1 MEGPVSL
8 EQEKSDADNVL
19 FKKLRKLINLIDQL
33 RDCGVNEYIKLP
45 RICSL
50 GTQSSGKSSVLES
63 IVGLDFLPR
72 GDGVVT
78 RRPLE
83 LRLCHINS
91 GQPWAIFE
99 ERKGKKFT
107 DFIEVRKTIEALTDE
122 VCKTDKN
129 IVDKPI
135 VLNVYSQTCPDLT
148 LVDLPGVT
156 RVPVGNQ
163 PKNIEEITKNMAI
176 RYIDDPLTII
186 LCVIAA
192 NSDIATSDGLKLAKE
207 IDTTGSRTLGVL
219 TKLDIMD
226 AGTDARKALLGE
238 EIPLKL
244 GYVGV
249 KNRSKQDLLDKI
261 PMILAAK
268 REKEF
273 FKSHPVY
280 KNMPQGYLGTDLLI
294 NKLTKIYFRIIRENL
309 PRIVKAINDRV
320 KTAEEELASLGQ
332 PMPTDDAGK
341 MSMLWNMLNEYCDI
355 FRNVLKGKYDN
366 KRLSFLKEEGGFK
379 IKILYKKLLEEFTGD
394 YKATAGYTDEN
405 INYAL
410 TIHEGDSIPGFPS
423 VDAFIYL
430 LRPQLEKLKDPI
442 EECFQN
448 VFQYLDFLSGKILER
463 TFTRF
468 PQAINDMGDLISNY
482 LIEERDKTKYIV
494 DSVVDMEI
502 NYLFTNDYDYLNNF
516 TTFMPKQAPQPR
528 PVYNNQ
534 QGQPGMGGQGQPG
547 QMPQNNMQGNNM
559 GQGGMGPGMGQMNQ
573 DIRPQPPVDAKSIFI
588 KEIRNRIEAYFKLI
602 VRNLRDSIPKIMG
615 NYLVKE
621 IEDNMQIK
629 LYNKLYNAREMTDL
643 LNEPESVAER
653 RKELNEMIKV
663 MRNAQKIIRRDPD
676 LMTVMQININD
687 SDIITPSEQKA
698 KEEKAKPK
706 TDPFKNMNMKEPAFK
721 APAPKPEPVQQ
732 PAAPAQPKPAA
743 SQPAKKGY
751 GNLFGNYK

>member
-1 MEGPVSL
+1 MSKDTGEDD
-8 EQEKSDADNVL
+8 KDNVL

-99 ERKGKKFT
+99 ERKGVKFT
-107 DFIEVRKTIEALTDE
+107 DFIKVRETIEALTDE
-122 VCKTDKN
+122 VCKTNKN
-129 IVDKPI
+129 IIDKPI

-156 RVPVGNQ
+156 RVPIGDQ
-163 PKNIEEITKNMAI
+163 PKNIEQITKDMAR
-176 RYIDDPLTII
+176 RYVEDPLTII

-192 NSDIATSDGLKLAKE
+192 NSDIATSDGLMLAKE
-207 IDTTGSRTLGVL
+207 IDVNGTRTLGVL

-226 AGTDARKALLGE
+226 AGTDAKKVLMNE

-249 KNRSKQDLLDKI
+249 KNRSKQDLNNKI
-261 PMILAAK
+261 SMAETQRK
-268 REKEF
+268 EREF

-280 KNMPQGYLGTDLLI
+280 KNLPAGHLGTEVLI

-320 KTAEEELASLGQ
+320 KTAEEELQSLGQ

-341 MSMLWNMLNEYCDI
+341 MSMLWNMINEYCDV
-355 FRNVLKGKYDN
+355 FRKVLQGKYNN
-366 KRLSFLKEEGGFK
+366 KRVNFLEGEGGFK
-379 IKILYKKLLEEFTGD
+379 IKILYKKLLEEFTEN

-442 EECFQN
+442 EECFQE
-448 VFQYLDFLSGKILER
+448 VFQYLDFLSGKIMEK

-468 PQAINDMGDLISNY
+468 PQAINDMTDLVSNY
-482 LIEERDKTKYIV
+482 LMEERDKTKYLI

-516 TTFMPKQAPQPR
+516 TTFIPKQKP
-528 PVYNNQ
+528 N
-534 QGQPGMGGQGQPG
+534 
-547 QMPQNNMQGNNM
+547 QGNT
-559 GQGGMGPGMGQMNQ
+559 GGSNDGKGGTNNI
-573 DIRPQPPVDAKSIFI
+573 DNKPQPPIDAKNIFI
-588 KEIRNRIEAYFKLI
+588 NEIRNRIEAYFKLI

-621 IEDNMQIK
+621 IEENMQLK
-629 LYNKLYNAREMTDL
+629 LYNKLYNARELTDL
-643 LNEPESVAER
+643 LSEPESVAER
-653 RKELNEMIKV
+653 RKELNDMIKV
-663 MRNAQKIIRRDPD
+663 MRNAQKILRRDPD
-676 LMTVMQININD
+676 LMTVMQINISD
-687 SDIITPSEQKA
+687 SDITNTTANKK
-698 KEEKAKPK
+698 KEEQPKKIEKKESKPVVEKPK
-706 TDPFKNMNMKEPAFK
+706 V
-721 APAPKPEPVQQ
+721 PAPKPS
-732 PAAPAQPKPAA
+732 PAADDKK
-743 SQPAKKGY
+743 KKGY
-751 GNLFGNYK
+751 GNLFG

>member
-1 MEGPVSL
+1 MS
-8 EQEKSDADNVL
+8 KDSADDKDNIL

-91 GQPWAIFE
+91 GEPWAIFE
-99 ERKGKKFT
+99 ERKGTKFT
-107 DFIEVRKTIEALTDE
+107 DFIKVRETIEALTDE
-122 VCKTDKN
+122 VCKTNKN
-129 IVDKPI
+129 IIDKPI

-156 RVPVGNQ
+156 RVPIGDQ
-163 PKNIEEITKNMAI
+163 PKNIEQITKDMAR
-176 RYIDDPLTII
+176 RYAEDPLTII

-207 IDTTGSRTLGVL
+207 IDTTGTRTLGVL

-226 AGTDARKALLGE
+226 AGTDARKALMNE

-249 KNRSKQDLLDKI
+249 KNRSKQDLINKLSMAETSRKE
-261 PMILAAK
+261 
-268 REKEF
+268 REF
-273 FKSHPVY
+273 FKSHPAY
-280 KNMPQGYLGTDLLI
+280 KNLPPGHLGTDVLI

-309 PRIVKAINDRV
+309 PKIIKAINDRV
-320 KTAEEELASLGQ
+320 KTAEEELQSLGQ

-341 MSMLWNMLNEYCDI
+341 MSLLWNMINEYCDV
-355 FRNVLKGKYDN
+355 FRKVLAGKCNN
-366 KRLSFLKEEGGFK
+366 KNLSFLEGEGGYK

-430 LRPQLEKLKDPI
+430 LRPQLEKLRDPI
-442 EECFQN
+442 EECFTN
-448 VFQYLDFLSGKILER
+448 VFQYLDFLSGKILEK

-468 PQAINDMGDLISNY
+468 PQAVNDLTDLVTNY
-482 LIEERDKTKYIV
+482 LVEERDKTKYLI
-494 DSVVDMEI
+494 DSVVEMEI

-516 TTFMPKQAPQPR
+516 TTFIPKHQR
-528 PVYNNQ
+528 PPMNNNNQ
-534 QGQPGMGGQGQPG
+534 GGQGP
-547 QMPQNNMQGNNM
+547 NQG
-559 GQGGMGPGMGQMNQ
+559 GQGGNMNNEV
-573 DIRPQPPVDAKSIFI
+573 RPQPPMDAKNIFI

-621 IEDNMQIK
+621 IQENMQLK
-629 LYNKLYNAREMTDL
+629 LYNKLYNAREITDL
-643 LNEPESVAER
+643 LSEPEHIAER
-653 RKELNEMIKV
+653 RKELTDMIKV
-663 MRNAQKIIRRDPD
+663 MKNAQKIIRRDPD

-687 SDIITPSEQKA
+687 SDITTQKDTKQDSKSK
-698 KEEKAKPK
+698 KEEPKKA
-706 TDPFKNMNMKEPAFK
+706 
-721 APAPKPEPVQQ
+721 APKPDKSSEP
-732 PAAPAQPKPAA
+732 PKGAPQAGKPGD
-743 SQPAKKGY
+743 KKKTY
-751 GNLFGNYK
+751 GNLFG

>member
-1 MEGPVSL
+1 MSKDTNDEN
-8 EQEKSDADNVL
+8 DNIL

-45 RICSL
+45 RICSF

-122 VCKTDKN
+122 VCGKECN
-129 IVDKPI
+129 ILDKPI

-156 RVPVGNQ
+156 RVPIKGQ
-163 PKNIEEITKNMAI
+163 PANIEEVTKNMCR
-176 RYIDDPLTII
+176 RYADDPLTII

-192 NSDIATSDGLKLAKE
+192 NCDIAISDGLKLAKE
-207 IDTTGSRTLGVL
+207 IDKSGSRTLGVL

-226 AGTDARKALLGE
+226 AGTDARKALMNE

-249 KNRSKQDLLDKI
+249 KNRSKQDLIDKI
-261 PMILAAK
+261 PMAEASRK
-268 REKEF
+268 EREF
-273 FKSHPVY
+273 FKSHPAY
-280 KNMPQGYLGTDLLI
+280 KNLPAGHLGTDVLI

-309 PRIVKAINDRV
+309 PRIIKAINDRV
-320 KTAEEELASLGQ
+320 KTAEEELAGLGQ

-341 MSMLWNMLNEYCDI
+341 MSLLWNMINEYCDI
-355 FRNVLKGKYDN
+355 FRKVLQGKFNNKGQ
-366 KRLSFLKEEGGFK
+366 SFLEGEGGFK
-379 IKILYKKLLEEFTGD
+379 IKILYKKLLEEFTGN
-394 YKATAGYTDEN
+394 YKATAGYRDED

-442 EECFQN
+442 EECFQE
-448 VFQYLDFLSGKILER
+448 VFQYLDFLSGKILEK

-468 PQAINDMGDLISNY
+468 PQAVNDMSDLVSNY
-482 LIEERDKTKYIV
+482 LMEERDKTKYLIDSIV
-494 DSVVDMEI
+494 EMEI
-502 NYLFTNDYDYLNNF
+502 NYLFTNDYDYLNNY
-516 TTFMPKQAPQPR
+516 TTFIPKQSQQNMSNSPSGSDI
-528 PVYNNQ
+528 NNKNNINNN
-534 QGQPGMGGQGQPG
+534 
-547 QMPQNNMQGNNM
+547 NNMNNE
-559 GQGGMGPGMGQMNQ
+559 
-573 DIRPQPPVDAKSIFI
+573 IKPQQPFDAKTLFI

-615 NYLVKE
+615 NFLVKE
-621 IEDNMQIK
+621 IQENMQLK

-643 LNEPESVAER
+643 LNEPESIAER
-653 RKELNEMIKV
+653 RKELNDMIKV

-687 SDIITPSEQKA
+687 SDITPSKDIKK
-698 KEEKAKPK
+698 KEEK
-706 TDPFKNMNMKEPAFK
+706 KEP
-721 APAPKPEPVQQ
+721 E
-732 PAAPAQPKPAA
+732 KPAA
-743 SQPAKKGY
+743 KGKKNL
-751 GNLFGNYK
+751 GNLFG

>member
-1 MEGPVSL
+1 MSKDTGDDD
-8 EQEKSDADNVL
+8 KDNVL

-91 GQPWAIFE
+91 GQPWAVFE
-99 ERKGKKFT
+99 ERKGVKFT
-107 DFIEVRKTIEALTDE
+107 DFVKVRETIEALTDE
-122 VCKTDKN
+122 VCKTNKN
-129 IVDKPI
+129 IIDKPI

-156 RVPVGNQ
+156 RVPIGDQ
-163 PKNIEEITKNMAI
+163 PKNIEQITKDMAR
-176 RYIDDPLTII
+176 RYVEDPLTII

-192 NSDIATSDGLKLAKE
+192 NSDIATSDGLMLAKD
-207 IDTTGSRTLGVL
+207 IDVAGTRTLGVL

-226 AGTDARKALLGE
+226 AGTDAKKVLMNE

-249 KNRSKQDLLDKI
+249 KNRSKQDLNNKI
-261 PMILAAK
+261 SMAETQRK
-268 REKEF
+268 EREF
-273 FKSHPVY
+273 FKTHPVY
-280 KNMPQGYLGTDLLI
+280 KNLPAGHLGTEVLI

-320 KTAEEELASLGQ
+320 KTAEEELQGLGQ

-341 MSMLWNMLNEYCDI
+341 MSMLWNMINEYCDV
-355 FRNVLKGKYDN
+355 FRKVLQGKYNN
-366 KRLSFLKEEGGFK
+366 KRVNFLEGEGGFK

-394 YKATAGYTDEN
+394 YKATAGYSDEN

-442 EECFQN
+442 EECFQE
-448 VFQYLDFLSGKILER
+448 VFQYLDFLSGKIMEK

-468 PQAINDMGDLISNY
+468 PQAINDMTDLVSNY
-482 LIEERDKTKYIV
+482 LMEERDKTKYLI

-516 TTFMPKQAPQPR
+516 TTFIPKQTRQSQ
-528 PVYNNQ
+528 VMNDNK
-534 QGQPGMGGQGQPG
+534 GDGKG
-547 QMPQNNMQGNNM
+547 GNN
-559 GQGGMGPGMGQMNQ
+559 NLNNE
-573 DIRPQPPVDAKSIFI
+573 IKPQPPIDAKNIFI
-588 KEIRNRIEAYFKLI
+588 NEIRNRIEAYFKLI

-621 IEDNMQIK
+621 IEENMQLK

-643 LNEPESVAER
+643 LSEPESVAER

-663 MRNAQKIIRRDPD
+663 MRNAQKILRRDPD
-676 LMTVMQININD
+676 LMTVMQINISDND
-687 SDIITPSEQKA
+687 ITSTQASKK
-698 KEEKAKPK
+698 KEEPK
-706 TDPFKNMNMKEPAFK
+706 KN
-721 APAPKPEPVQQ
+721 
-732 PAAPAQPKPAA
+732 
-743 SQPAKKGY
+743 
-751 GNLFGNYK
+751 

>member
-1 MEGPVSL
+1 MSKDTGDDD
-8 EQEKSDADNVL
+8 KDNVL

-91 GQPWAIFE
+91 GQPWAVFE
-99 ERKGKKFT
+99 ERKGVKFT
-107 DFIEVRKTIEALTDE
+107 DFVKVRETIEALTDE
-122 VCKTDKN
+122 VCKTNKN
-129 IVDKPI
+129 IIDKPI

-156 RVPVGNQ
+156 RVPIGDQ
-163 PKNIEEITKNMAI
+163 PKNIEQITKDMAR
-176 RYIDDPLTII
+176 RYVEDPLTII

-192 NSDIATSDGLKLAKE
+192 NSDIATSDGLMLAKD
-207 IDTTGSRTLGVL
+207 IDVAGTRTLGVL

-226 AGTDARKALLGE
+226 AGTDAKKVLMNE

-249 KNRSKQDLLDKI
+249 KNRSKQDLNNKI
-261 PMILAAK
+261 SMAETQRK
-268 REKEF
+268 EREF
-273 FKSHPVY
+273 FKTHPVY
-280 KNMPQGYLGTDLLI
+280 KNLPAGHLGTEVLI

-320 KTAEEELASLGQ
+320 KTAEEELQGLGQ

-341 MSMLWNMLNEYCDI
+341 MSMLWNMINEYCDV
-355 FRNVLKGKYDN
+355 FRKVLQGKYNN
-366 KRLSFLKEEGGFK
+366 KRVNFLEGEGGFK

-394 YKATAGYTDEN
+394 YKATAGYSDEN

-442 EECFQN
+442 EECFQE
-448 VFQYLDFLSGKILER
+448 VFQYLDFLSGKIMEK

-468 PQAINDMGDLISNY
+468 PQAINDMTDLVSNY
-482 LIEERDKTKYIV
+482 LMEERDKTKYLI

-516 TTFMPKQAPQPR
+516 TTFIPKQARQSQ
-528 PVYNNQ
+528 VMNDNK
-534 QGQPGMGGQGQPG
+534 GDGKG
-547 QMPQNNMQGNNM
+547 GNN
-559 GQGGMGPGMGQMNQ
+559 NLNNE
-573 DIRPQPPVDAKSIFI
+573 IKPQPPIDAKNIFI
-588 KEIRNRIEAYFKLI
+588 NEIRNRIEAYFKLI

-621 IEDNMQIK
+621 IEENMQLK

-643 LNEPESVAER
+643 LSEPESVAER

-663 MRNAQKIIRRDPD
+663 MRNAQKILRRDPD
-676 LMTVMQININD
+676 LMTVMQINISDND
-687 SDIITPSEQKA
+687 ITSTQASKK
-698 KEEKAKPK
+698 KEEPKKIEKKDSKPAEKPKAPPAKPS
-706 TDPFKNMNMKEPAFK
+706 
-721 APAPKPEPVQQ
+721 PAPEGDK
-732 PAAPAQPKPAA
+732 K
-743 SQPAKKGY
+743 KKGY
-751 GNLFGNYK
+751 GNLFG

>member
-1 MEGPVSL
+1 MSKDTGD
-8 EQEKSDADNVL
+8 EKDNVL

-91 GQPWAIFE
+91 GEPWAVFE
-99 ERKGKKFT
+99 ERKGQKFT
-107 DFIEVRKTIEALTDE
+107 DFIKVRETIEALTDE
-122 VCKTDKN
+122 VCGKDKN
-129 IVDKPI
+129 ILDKPI

-156 RVPVGNQ
+156 RVPIAGQ
-163 PKNIEEITKNMAI
+163 PKNIEEVTKTMCR
-176 RYIDDPLTII
+176 RYASDPLTII

-192 NSDIATSDGLKLAKE
+192 NSDIATSDGLMLAKE
-207 IDTTGSRTLGVL
+207 IDTTGSRTIGVL

-226 AGTDARKALLGE
+226 HGTDARKALLNE

-249 KNRSKQDLLDKI
+249 KNRSKQDLINKTT
-261 PMILAAK
+261 MAETQRK
-268 REKEF
+268 EKEF
-273 FKSHPVY
+273 FKSHPAY
-280 KNMPQGYLGTDLLI
+280 KNLPAGHLGTEVLI
-294 NKLTKIYFRIIRENL
+294 NKLTKIYFKIIRENL
-309 PRIVKAINDRV
+309 PKIVKAINERL
-320 KTAEEELASLGQ
+320 KTAEEELSSLGQ

-341 MSMLWNMLNEYCDI
+341 MSLLWNMINEYCDI
-355 FRNVLKGKYDN
+355 FRKVLQGKYNN
-366 KRLSFLKEEGGFK
+366 KRINFLEGEGGFK
-379 IKILYKKLLEEFTGD
+379 IKILYKKLLEEFTKD
-394 YKATAGYTDEN
+394 YKATAGYSDEN

-442 EECFQN
+442 EECFQE
-448 VFQYLDFLSGKILER
+448 VFQYIDFLSGKILEK

-468 PQAINDMGDLISNY
+468 PQAINDMSDLVSNY
-482 LIEERDKTKYIV
+482 LIEERDKTKYLI

-516 TTFMPKQAPQPR
+516 TTFIPKQTH
-528 PVYNNQ
+528 PVQGGNQGQNDGNNKQ
-534 QGQPGMGGQGQPG
+534 QGNMNNNN
-547 QMPQNNMQGNNM
+547 NNMNNE
-559 GQGGMGPGMGQMNQ
+559 
-573 DIRPQPPVDAKSIFI
+573 IKPQPPIDAKTIFI

-621 IEDNMQIK
+621 IEENMQLK

-643 LNEPESVAER
+643 LSEPESVAER
-653 RKELNEMIKV
+653 RKELNDMIKV
-663 MRNAQKIIRRDPD
+663 MRNAQKILRRDPD
-676 LMTVMQININD
+676 LMTVMQINISD
-687 SDIITPSEQKA
+687 SDIAPQQKNNEDA
-698 KEEKAKPK
+698 KKPAEK
-706 TDPFKNMNMKEPAFK
+706 KE
-721 APAPKPEPVQQ
+721 V
-732 PAAPAQPKPAA
+732 KPAA
-743 SQPAKKGY
+743 QEKPKENPKPPQPALKPNEKDGKKKTY
-751 GNLFGNYK
+751 GNLFG

>member
-1 MEGPVSL
+1 MSKDTAEDS
-8 EQEKSDADNVL
+8 DNVL

-91 GQPWAIFE
+91 GEPWAIFE
-99 ERKGKKFT
+99 ERKGTKFT
-107 DFIEVRKTIEALTDE
+107 DFIKVRETIEALTDE
-122 VCKTDKN
+122 VCKTNKN
-129 IVDKPI
+129 IIDKPI

-156 RVPVGNQ
+156 RVPIGDQ
-163 PKNIEEITKNMAI
+163 PKNIEEITKNMAR
-176 RYIDDPLTII
+176 RYVDDPLTII

-226 AGTDARKALLGE
+226 AGTDARKALMNE

-249 KNRSKQDLLDKI
+249 KNRSKQDLNNKI
-261 PMILAAK
+261 SMAETSRK
-268 REKEF
+268 EKEF
-273 FKSHPVY
+273 FKSHPAY
-280 KNMPQGYLGTDLLI
+280 KNLPAGHLGTDVLI

-309 PRIVKAINDRV
+309 PKIVKAINERL
-320 KTAEEELASLGQ
+320 KSAEEELQGLGQ

-341 MSMLWNMLNEYCDI
+341 MSLLFNMINEYCDL
-355 FRNVLKGKYDN
+355 FRKVLQGKYNN
-366 KRLSFLKEEGGFK
+366 KRVNFLEGEGGFK

-394 YKATAGYTDEN
+394 YKATAGYSDEN

-442 EECFQN
+442 EECFTE
-448 VFQYLDFLSGKILER
+448 VFQYLDFLSGKILEK

-468 PQAINDMGDLISNY
+468 PQAVNDMSDLVSNY
-482 LIEERDKTKYIV
+482 LLEERDKTKYLI

-516 TTFMPKQAPQPR
+516 TTFIPKQQRQQMMNEGNKDGPGNNKDKDINEFKPQPS
-528 PVYNNQ
+528 
-534 QGQPGMGGQGQPG
+534 
-547 QMPQNNMQGNNM
+547 
-559 GQGGMGPGMGQMNQ
+559 
-573 DIRPQPPVDAKSIFI
+573 VDAKTIFI

-621 IEDNMQIK
+621 IEENMQLK

-643 LNEPESVAER
+643 LSEPESIAER
-653 RKELNEMIKV
+653 RKELNDMIKV
-663 MRNAQKIIRRDPD
+663 MRNAQKVIRRDPD

-687 SDIITPSEQKA
+687 SDITSQSDNKK
-698 KEEKAKPK
+698 KEEPKKTIEKKESKPIQEKPK
-706 TDPFKNMNMKEPAFK
+706 
-721 APAPKPEPVQQ
+721 
-732 PAAPAQPKPAA
+732 PAQPALKPP
-743 SQPAKKGY
+743 SGDGKKKNY
-751 GNLFGNYK
+751 GNLFG

>member
-1 MEGPVSL
+1 MSKDTAED
-8 EQEKSDADNVL
+8 KDNVL

-83 LRLCHINS
+83 LRLNHINS
-91 GQPWAIFE
+91 GEPWAIFE
-99 ERKGKKFT
+99 ERKGTKFT
-107 DFIEVRKTIEALTDE
+107 DFIKVRETIEALTDE
-122 VCKTDKN
+122 ICKTNKN

-156 RVPVGNQ
+156 RVPIGDQ
-163 PKNIEEITKNMAI
+163 PKNIEQITKDMAR
-176 RYIDDPLTII
+176 RYAEDPLTII

-192 NSDIATSDGLKLAKE
+192 NSDIATSDGLMLAKE
-207 IDTTGSRTLGVL
+207 IDVTGSRTLGVL

-226 AGTDARKALLGE
+226 AGTDARRALLNE

-249 KNRSKQDLLDKI
+249 KNRSKQDLINKLSMAETSK
-261 PMILAAK
+261 K
-268 REKEF
+268 EREF

-280 KNMPQGYLGTDLLI
+280 KNIPAGHLGTDVLI

-309 PRIVKAINDRV
+309 PRIIKAINDRV
-320 KTAEEELASLGQ
+320 KSAEEELQSLGQ

-341 MSMLWNMLNEYCDI
+341 MSMLWNMINEYCDI
-355 FRNVLKGKYDN
+355 FRNVLQGKYNN
-366 KRLSFLKEEGGFK
+366 KRLSFLDGEGGFK

-394 YKATAGYTDEN
+394 YKATKGYTDEN

-410 TIHEGDSIPGFPS
+410 NIHEGDSIPGFPS

-430 LRPQLEKLKDPI
+430 LRPQLEKLRDPI

-448 VFQYLDFLSGKILER
+448 VFQYLDFLSGKILEK

-468 PQAINDMGDLISNY
+468 PQAINDMTDLVTNY
-482 LIEERDKTKYIV
+482 LIEERDKTKYLI

-502 NYLFTNDYDYLNNF
+502 NYLFTNDYEYLNNF
-516 TTFMPKQAPQPR
+516 TTFIPKNQR
-528 PVYNNQ
+528 PVNPNNNQPGQ
-534 QGQPGMGGQGQPG
+534 QGQAGQGV
-547 QMPQNNMQGNNM
+547 GNN
-559 GQGGMGPGMGQMNQ
+559 NNNE
-573 DIRPQPPVDAKSIFI
+573 IRPQPPIDPKTIFI

-615 NYLVKE
+615 NYLIKE
-621 IEDNMQIK
+621 IEENMQLK

-643 LNEPESVAER
+643 LSEPESVAER
-653 RKELNEMIKV
+653 RKELNDMIKV

-687 SDIITPSEQKA
+687 EDITTHGK
-698 KEEKAKPK
+698 KEEAK
-706 TDPFKNMNMKEPAFK
+706 KE
-721 APAPKPEPVQQ
+721 APK
-732 PAAPAQPKPAA
+732 ANKADGSKT
-743 SQPAKKGY
+743 SKKNF
-751 GNLFGNYK
+751 GNLFGEKK

>member
-1 MEGPVSL
+1 MSKDTGKD
-8 EQEKSDADNVL
+8 QDNIL

-99 ERKGKKFT
+99 ERKGTKFT
-107 DFIEVRKTIEALTDE
+107 DFIKVRETIEALTDE
-122 VCKTDKN
+122 VCKTNKN
-129 IVDKPI
+129 IIDKPI

-156 RVPVGNQ
+156 RVPIGDQ
-163 PKNIEEITKNMAI
+163 PKNIEQITKDMAR
-176 RYIDDPLTII
+176 RYAEDPLTII

-192 NSDIATSDGLKLAKE
+192 NSDIATSDGLMLAKE
-207 IDTTGSRTLGVL
+207 IDVTGSRTIGVL

-226 AGTDARKALLGE
+226 AGTDARKVLLNE

-249 KNRSKQDLLDKI
+249 KNRSKQDLVNKLSMEETARKE
-261 PMILAAK
+261 
-268 REKEF
+268 REF
-273 FKSHPVY
+273 FKSHRAY
-280 KNMPQGYLGTDLLI
+280 KNLPSGLLGTDVLI

-309 PRIVKAINDRV
+309 PRIIKAINERV
-320 KTAEEELASLGQ
+320 RTAEDELQSLGQ

-341 MSMLWNMLNEYCDI
+341 MSLLWNMINEYCDI
-355 FRNVLKGKYDN
+355 FRKVLQGKCNN
-366 KRLSFLKEEGGFK
+366 KNLNFLEGEGGFK
-379 IKILYKKLLEEFTGD
+379 IKILYKKLLEEFTGE

-442 EECFQN
+442 EECFIN

-463 TFTRF
+463 VFTRF
-468 PQAINDMGDLISNY
+468 PQAINDMTDLVTNY
-482 LIEERDKTKYIV
+482 LIEERDKTKYLI
-494 DSVVDMEI
+494 DSVVEMEI

-516 TTFMPKQAPQPR
+516 TTFIPKHQR
-528 PVYNNQ
+528 PV
-534 QGQPGMGGQGQPG
+534 QGQ
-547 QMPQNNMQGNNM
+547 NQGNN
-559 GQGGMGPGMGQMNQ
+559 QMNNNE
-573 DIRPQPPVDAKSIFI
+573 IMPQPPIDAKNIFI

-621 IEDNMQIK
+621 IQENMQLK

-643 LNEPESVAER
+643 LSEPESIAER
-653 RKELNEMIKV
+653 RKELNELIKV
-663 MRNAQKIIRRDPD
+663 MKNAQKIIRRDPD

-687 SDIITPSEQKA
+687 GDISAQPENKENKPK
-698 KEEKAKPK
+698 KEEPK
-706 TDPFKNMNMKEPAFK
+706 KF
-721 APAPKPEPVQQ
+721 APKPEIKPPQE
-732 PAAPAQPKPAA
+732 PPKPALA
-743 SQPAKKGY
+743 PKNDKDDKNKKKTY
-751 GNLFGNYK
+751 GNLFG

>member
-1 MEGPVSL
+1 MNKDVKDIDE
-8 EQEKSDADNVL
+8 EKDNVL

-91 GQPWAIFE
+91 GEPWAIFE
-99 ERKGKKFT
+99 ERKGTKFT
-107 DFIEVRKTIEALTDE
+107 DFIKVRETIEALTDE
-122 VCKTDKN
+122 VCKTNKN

-156 RVPVGNQ
+156 RVPIGDQ
-163 PKNIEEITKNMAI
+163 PKNIEQITKDMAR
-176 RYIDDPLTII
+176 RYVEDPLTII

-226 AGTDARKALLGE
+226 KGTDARKALMNE

-249 KNRSKQDLLDKI
+249 KNRSKQDLINKLSMAETSRKE
-261 PMILAAK
+261 
-268 REKEF
+268 REF
-273 FKSHPVY
+273 FKSHPTY
-280 KNMPQGYLGTDLLI
+280 KNLPPGHLGTDVLI

-320 KTAEEELASLGQ
+320 KTAEEELSSLGQ

-341 MSMLWNMLNEYCDI
+341 MSLLWNMINEYCDI
-355 FRNVLKGKYDN
+355 FRNVLQGKYNN
-366 KRLSFLKEEGGFK
+366 KRLNFLEGEGGFK
-379 IKILYKKLLEEFTGD
+379 IKILYKKLLEEFTGN

-430 LRPQLEKLKDPI
+430 LRPQLEKLKEPI

-448 VFQYLDFLSGKILER
+448 VFQYLDFLSGKILEK

-468 PQAINDMGDLISNY
+468 PQAINDLTDLVTNY
-482 LIEERDKTKYIV
+482 LVEERDKTKYLI

-502 NYLFTNDYDYLNNF
+502 NYLFTNDYEYLNNF
-516 TTFMPKQAPQPR
+516 TTFIPKHHR
-528 PVYNNQ
+528 PPMNN
-534 QGQPGMGGQGQPG
+534 
-547 QMPQNNMQGNNM
+547 NNVNNNM
-559 GQGGMGPGMGQMNQ
+559 GGNNQ
-573 DIRPQPPVDAKSIFI
+573 NQNQNQKPNQNQNQNQLNNNNINNEMRPEPPIDAKNIFI

-621 IEDNMQIK
+621 IEENMQIK

-643 LNEPESVAER
+643 LSEPESVAER
-653 RKELNEMIKV
+653 RKALNDMIKV
-663 MRNAQKIIRRDPD
+663 MRNAQKILRRDPD
-676 LMTVMQININD
+676 LMSVMQININD
-687 SDIITPSEQKA
+687 SDITNT
-698 KEEKAKPK
+698 KESKS
-706 TDPFKNMNMKEPAFK
+706 
-721 APAPKPEPVQQ
+721 KPEPKKDFSKTEKPVVKAE
-732 PAAPAQPKPAA
+732 PPKPAL
-743 SQPAKKGY
+743 SKNPSVGGKKGGY
-751 GNLFGNYK
+751 GNLFG

>member
-1 MEGPVSL
+1 MSKDTAED
-8 EQEKSDADNVL
+8 KDNVL

-83 LRLCHINS
+83 LRLNHINS
-91 GQPWAIFE
+91 GEPWAIFE
-99 ERKGKKFT
+99 ERKGTKFT
-107 DFIEVRKTIEALTDE
+107 DFIKVRETIEALTDE
-122 VCKTDKN
+122 ICKTNKN

-156 RVPVGNQ
+156 RVPIGDQ
-163 PKNIEEITKNMAI
+163 PKNIEQITKDMAR
-176 RYIDDPLTII
+176 RYAEDPLTII

-192 NSDIATSDGLKLAKE
+192 NSDIATSDGLMLAKE
-207 IDTTGSRTLGVL
+207 IDVTGSRTLGVL

-226 AGTDARKALLGE
+226 AGTDARRALLNE

-249 KNRSKQDLLDKI
+249 KNRSKQDLINKLSMAETSK
-261 PMILAAK
+261 K
-268 REKEF
+268 EREF

-280 KNMPQGYLGTDLLI
+280 KNIPAGHLGTDVLI

-309 PRIVKAINDRV
+309 PRIIKAINDRV
-320 KTAEEELASLGQ
+320 KSAEEELQSLGQ

-341 MSMLWNMLNEYCDI
+341 MSMLWNMINEYCDI
-355 FRNVLKGKYDN
+355 FRNVLQGKYNN
-366 KRLSFLKEEGGFK
+366 KRLSFLDGEGGFK
-379 IKILYKKLLEEFTGD
+379 IKILYKKLLEQFTGD
-394 YKATAGYTDEN
+394 YKATKGYTDEN

-410 TIHEGDSIPGFPS
+410 NIHEGDSIPGFPS

-430 LRPQLEKLKDPI
+430 LRPQLEKLRDPI
-442 EECFQN
+442 EECFQS
-448 VFQYLDFLSGKILER
+448 VFQYLDFLSGKILEK

-468 PQAINDMGDLISNY
+468 PQAINDMTDLVTNY
-482 LIEERDKTKYIV
+482 LIEERDKTKYLI

-502 NYLFTNDYDYLNNF
+502 NYLFTNDYEYLNNF
-516 TTFMPKQAPQPR
+516 TTFIPKNQR
-528 PVYNNQ
+528 PVNTNNNQPGQ
-534 QGQPGMGGQGQPG
+534 QGQGGQGA
-547 QMPQNNMQGNNM
+547 GNN
-559 GQGGMGPGMGQMNQ
+559 NNNE
-573 DIRPQPPVDAKSIFI
+573 IRPQPPIDAKTIFI

-615 NYLVKE
+615 NYLIKE
-621 IEDNMQIK
+621 IEENMQLK

-643 LNEPESVAER
+643 LSEPESVAER
-653 RKELNEMIKV
+653 RKELNDMIKV

-687 SDIITPSEQKA
+687 EDITTHAK
-698 KEEKAKPK
+698 KEEPK
-706 TDPFKNMNMKEPAFK
+706 KE
-721 APAPKPEPVQQ
+721 APKPAPVKAEPS
-732 PAAPAQPKPAA
+732 KPALTGTKD
-743 SQPAKKGY
+743 KKKGGY
-751 GNLFGNYK
+751 GNLFG

>member
-1 MEGPVSL
+1 MSKDTGDDD
-8 EQEKSDADNVL
+8 KDNVL

-91 GQPWAIFE
+91 GQPWAVFE
-99 ERKGKKFT
+99 ERKGVKFT
-107 DFIEVRKTIEALTDE
+107 DFVKVRETIEALTDE
-122 VCKTDKN
+122 VCKTNKN
-129 IVDKPI
+129 IIDKPI

-156 RVPVGNQ
+156 RVPIGDQ
-163 PKNIEEITKNMAI
+163 PKNIEQITKDMAR
-176 RYIDDPLTII
+176 RYVEDPLTII

-192 NSDIATSDGLKLAKE
+192 NSDIATSDGLMLAKD
-207 IDTTGSRTLGVL
+207 IDVAGTRTLGVL

-226 AGTDARKALLGE
+226 AGTDAKKVLMNE

-249 KNRSKQDLLDKI
+249 KNRSKQDLNNKI
-261 PMILAAK
+261 SMAETQRK
-268 REKEF
+268 EREF
-273 FKSHPVY
+273 FKTHPVY
-280 KNMPQGYLGTDLLI
+280 KNLPAGHLGTEVLI

-320 KTAEEELASLGQ
+320 KTAEEELQGLGQ

-341 MSMLWNMLNEYCDI
+341 MSMLWNMINEYCDV
-355 FRNVLKGKYDN
+355 FRKVLQGKYNN
-366 KRLSFLKEEGGFK
+366 KRVNFLEGEGGFK

-394 YKATAGYTDEN
+394 YKATAGYSDEN

-442 EECFQN
+442 EECFQE
-448 VFQYLDFLSGKILER
+448 VFQYLDFLSGKIMEK

-468 PQAINDMGDLISNY
+468 PQAINDMTDLVSNY
-482 LIEERDKTKYIV
+482 LMEERDKTKYLI

-516 TTFMPKQAPQPR
+516 TTFIPKQTRQSQ
-528 PVYNNQ
+528 VMNDNK
-534 QGQPGMGGQGQPG
+534 GDGKG
-547 QMPQNNMQGNNM
+547 GNN
-559 GQGGMGPGMGQMNQ
+559 NLNNE
-573 DIRPQPPVDAKSIFI
+573 IKPQPPIDAKNIFI
-588 KEIRNRIEAYFKLI
+588 NEIRNRIEAYFKLI

-621 IEDNMQIK
+621 IEENMQLK

-643 LNEPESVAER
+643 LSEPESVAER
-653 RKELNEMIKV
+653 RKELNDMIKV
-663 MRNAQKIIRRDPD
+663 MKNAQKILRRDPD
-676 LMTVMQININD
+676 LMTVMQINISD
-687 SDIITPSEQKA
+687 SDITNTTASKKKE
-698 KEEKAKPK
+698 KEEPKKPEK
-706 TDPFKNMNMKEPAFK
+706 KETKPPAEKPK
-721 APAPKPEPVQQ
+721 APAQNPLKPSPG
-732 PAAPAQPKPAA
+732 ATDDKK
-743 SQPAKKGY
+743 KKGY
-751 GNLFGNYK
+751 GNLFG

>member
-1 MEGPVSL
+1 MSKDTGEDD
-8 EQEKSDADNVL
+8 KDNVL

-99 ERKGKKFT
+99 ERKGVKFT
-107 DFIEVRKTIEALTDE
+107 DFIKVRETIEALTDE
-122 VCKTDKN
+122 VCKTNKN
-129 IVDKPI
+129 IIDKPI

-156 RVPVGNQ
+156 RVPIGDQ
-163 PKNIEEITKNMAI
+163 PKNIEQITKDMAR
-176 RYIDDPLTII
+176 RYVEDPLTII

-192 NSDIATSDGLKLAKE
+192 NSDIATSDGLMLAKE
-207 IDTTGSRTLGVL
+207 IDVNGTRTLGVL

-226 AGTDARKALLGE
+226 AGTDAKKVLMNE

-249 KNRSKQDLLDKI
+249 KNRSKQDLNNKI
-261 PMILAAK
+261 SMAETQRK
-268 REKEF
+268 EREF

-280 KNMPQGYLGTDLLI
+280 KNLPAGHLGTEVLI

-320 KTAEEELASLGQ
+320 KTAEEELQSLGQ

-341 MSMLWNMLNEYCDI
+341 MSMLWNMINEYCDV
-355 FRNVLKGKYDN
+355 FRKVLQGKYNN
-366 KRLSFLKEEGGFK
+366 KRVNFLEGEGGFK
-379 IKILYKKLLEEFTGD
+379 IKILYKKLLEEFTEN

-442 EECFQN
+442 EECFQE
-448 VFQYLDFLSGKILER
+448 VFQYLDFLSGKIMEK

-468 PQAINDMGDLISNY
+468 PQAINDMTDLVSNY
-482 LIEERDKTKYIV
+482 LMEERDKTKYLI

-516 TTFMPKQAPQPR
+516 TTFIPKQKP
-528 PVYNNQ
+528 N
-534 QGQPGMGGQGQPG
+534 
-547 QMPQNNMQGNNM
+547 QGNT
-559 GQGGMGPGMGQMNQ
+559 GGSNDGKGGTNNI
-573 DIRPQPPVDAKSIFI
+573 DNKPQPPIDAKNIFI
-588 KEIRNRIEAYFKLI
+588 NEIRNRIEAYFKLI

-621 IEDNMQIK
+621 IEENMQLK
-629 LYNKLYNAREMTDL
+629 LYNKLYNARELTDL
-643 LNEPESVAER
+643 LSEPESVAER
-653 RKELNEMIKV
+653 RKELNDMIKV
-663 MRNAQKIIRRDPD
+663 MRNAQKILRRDPD
-676 LMTVMQININD
+676 LMTVMQINISD
-687 SDIITPSEQKA
+687 SDITNTTANKK
-698 KEEKAKPK
+698 KEEQPKKIEKKESKPVVEK
-706 TDPFKNMNMKEPAFK
+706 SKP
-721 APAPKPEPVQQ
+721 PAPKPS
-732 PAAPAQPKPAA
+732 PAADDKK
-743 SQPAKKGY
+743 KKGY
-751 GNLFGNYK
+751 GNLFG

>member
-1 MEGPVSL
+1 MSKDTGDD
-8 EQEKSDADNVL
+8 KDNVL

-83 LRLCHINS
+83 LRLCHINH
-91 GQPWAIFE
+91 GEPWAIFE
-99 ERKGKKFT
+99 ERKGVKFT
-107 DFIEVRKTIEALTDE
+107 DFVKVRETIEALTDE
-122 VCKTDKN
+122 VCKSNKN
-129 IVDKPI
+129 IIDKPI

-156 RVPVGNQ
+156 RVPIGDQ
-163 PKNIEEITKNMAI
+163 PKNIEEITKNMAR
-176 RYIDDPLTII
+176 RYVDDPLTII

-192 NSDIATSDGLKLAKE
+192 NSDIATSDGLMLAKD
-207 IDTTGSRTLGVL
+207 IDVAGTRTLGVL

-226 AGTDARKALLGE
+226 AGTDARKVLMNE

-249 KNRSKQDLLDKI
+249 KNRSKQDLNNKI
-261 PMILAAK
+261 SMAETARK
-268 REKEF
+268 EKEF
-273 FKSHPVY
+273 FKSHPAY
-280 KNMPQGYLGTDLLI
+280 KNLPAGHLGTDVLI

-309 PRIVKAINDRV
+309 PRIVKAINERV
-320 KTAEEELASLGQ
+320 KTAEEELQGLGQ

-341 MSMLWNMLNEYCDI
+341 MSLLWNMINEYCDV
-355 FRNVLKGKYDN
+355 FRKVLQGKYNN
-366 KRLSFLKEEGGFK
+366 KRSNFLEGEGGFK
-379 IKILYKKLLEEFTGD
+379 IKILYKKLLEEFAGD

-442 EECFQN
+442 EECFQE
-448 VFQYLDFLSGKILER
+448 VFQYLDFLSGKIMEK

-468 PQAINDMGDLISNY
+468 PQAINDMTDLVSNY
-482 LIEERDKTKYIV
+482 LVEERDKTKYLI
-494 DSVVDMEI
+494 DCVVDMEI

-516 TTFMPKQAPQPR
+516 TTFIPKQSRQSQGSGINDKDGKGGS
-528 PVYNNQ
+528 NNQ
-534 QGQPGMGGQGQPG
+534 S
-547 QMPQNNMQGNNM
+547 NE
-559 GQGGMGPGMGQMNQ
+559 
-573 DIRPQPPVDAKSIFI
+573 IKPQPPIDVKNIFI

-615 NYLVKE
+615 NFLVKE
-621 IEDNMQIK
+621 IQENMQLK

-643 LNEPESVAER
+643 LSEPESIAER

-676 LMTVMQININD
+676 LMTVMEINISD
-687 SDIITPSEQKA
+687 SDITNTQGSNKNA
-698 KEEKAKPK
+698 EEKKLEKKESKVSIKEKEKEKEKEKPK
-706 TDPFKNMNMKEPAFK
+706 P
-721 APAPKPEPVQQ
+721 PV
-732 PAAPAQPKPAA
+732 KPAA
-743 SQPAKKGY
+743 GGDGKKKGY
-751 GNLFGNYK
+751 GNLFG

>member
-1 MEGPVSL
+1 MSKDTGEDD
-8 EQEKSDADNVL
+8 KDNVL

-91 GQPWAIFE
+91 GQPWAVFE
-99 ERKGKKFT
+99 ERKGVKFT
-107 DFIEVRKTIEALTDE
+107 DFVKVRETIEALTDE
-122 VCKTDKN
+122 VCKTNKN
-129 IVDKPI
+129 IIDKPI

-156 RVPVGNQ
+156 RVPIGDQ
-163 PKNIEEITKNMAI
+163 PKNIEQITKDMAR
-176 RYIDDPLTII
+176 RYVEDPLTII

-192 NSDIATSDGLKLAKE
+192 NSDIATSDGLMLAKD
-207 IDTTGSRTLGVL
+207 IDVAGTRTLGVL

-226 AGTDARKALLGE
+226 AGTDAKKVLMNE

-249 KNRSKQDLLDKI
+249 KNRSKQDLNNKI
-261 PMILAAK
+261 SMAETQRK
-268 REKEF
+268 EREF
-273 FKSHPVY
+273 FKTHPVY
-280 KNMPQGYLGTDLLI
+280 KNLPAGHLGTEVLI

-320 KTAEEELASLGQ
+320 KTAEEELQGLGQ

-341 MSMLWNMLNEYCDI
+341 MSMLWNMINEYCDV
-355 FRNVLKGKYDN
+355 FRKVLQGKYNN
-366 KRLSFLKEEGGFK
+366 KRVNFLEGEGGFK

-442 EECFQN
+442 EECFQE
-448 VFQYLDFLSGKILER
+448 VFQYLDFLSGKIMEK

-468 PQAINDMGDLISNY
+468 PQAINDMTDLVSNY
-482 LIEERDKTKYIV
+482 LMEERDKTKYLI

-516 TTFMPKQAPQPR
+516 TTFIPKQTRQSQ
-528 PVYNNQ
+528 VMNDNK
-534 QGQPGMGGQGQPG
+534 GDGKG
-547 QMPQNNMQGNNM
+547 GNN
-559 GQGGMGPGMGQMNQ
+559 NLNNE
-573 DIRPQPPVDAKSIFI
+573 IKPQPPIDAKNIFI
-588 KEIRNRIEAYFKLI
+588 NEIRNRIEAYFKLI

-621 IEDNMQIK
+621 IEENMQLK

-643 LNEPESVAER
+643 LSEPESVAER
-653 RKELNEMIKV
+653 RKELNDMIKV
-663 MRNAQKIIRRDPD
+663 MRNAQKILRRDPD
-676 LMTVMQININD
+676 LMTVMQINISDND
-687 SDIITPSEQKA
+687 ITNTQASKK
-698 KEEKAKPK
+698 KEEPKKIEKKDSKPAEKPKAPPAKPS
-706 TDPFKNMNMKEPAFK
+706 
-721 APAPKPEPVQQ
+721 PAPEGDK
-732 PAAPAQPKPAA
+732 K
-743 SQPAKKGY
+743 KKGY
-751 GNLFGNYK
+751 GNLFG

>member
-1 MEGPVSL
+1 MSKDTKEDS
-8 EQEKSDADNVL
+8 DNVL

-91 GQPWAIFE
+91 GEPWAIFE
-99 ERKGKKFT
+99 ERKGTKFT
-107 DFIEVRKTIEALTDE
+107 DFVKVRETIEALTDE
-122 VCKTDKN
+122 VCKTNKN
-129 IVDKPI
+129 IIDKPI

-156 RVPVGNQ
+156 RVPIGDQ
-163 PKNIEEITKNMAI
+163 PKNIEEITKNMAR
-176 RYIDDPLTII
+176 RYVDDPLTII

-207 IDTTGSRTLGVL
+207 IDTSGSRTLGVL

-226 AGTDARKALLGE
+226 AGTDARKALMNE

-249 KNRSKQDLLDKI
+249 KNRSKQDLNNKI
-261 PMILAAK
+261 SMAETARK
-268 REKEF
+268 EKEF
-273 FKSHPVY
+273 FKSHPAY
-280 KNMPQGYLGTDLLI
+280 KNLPAGHLGTDVLI

-320 KTAEEELASLGQ
+320 KNAEEELAGLGQ

-341 MSMLWNMLNEYCDI
+341 MSLLWNMINEYCDI
-355 FRNVLKGKYDN
+355 FRKVLQGKFNNKGG
-366 KRLSFLKEEGGFK
+366 SFLEGEGGYK

-394 YKATAGYTDEN
+394 YKATAGYRDED

-442 EECFQN
+442 EECFQE
-448 VFQYLDFLSGKILER
+448 VFQYLDFLSGKILEK

-468 PQAINDMGDLISNY
+468 PQAVNDMSDLVSNY
-482 LIEERDKTKYIV
+482 LIEERDKTKYLI
-494 DSVVDMEI
+494 DSVVEMEI

-516 TTFMPKQAPQPR
+516 TTFIPKQSRQGSNSNPQGGNN
-528 PVYNNQ
+528 NNQ
-534 QGQPGMGGQGQPG
+534 NN
-547 QMPQNNMQGNNM
+547 NNMNNE
-559 GQGGMGPGMGQMNQ
+559 
-573 DIRPQPPVDAKSIFI
+573 IKPQQPFDAKTIFI

-615 NYLVKE
+615 NFLVKE
-621 IEDNMQIK
+621 IQENMQLK

-643 LNEPESVAER
+643 LSEPESVAER
-653 RKELNEMIKV
+653 RKELNDMIKV

-687 SDIITPSEQKA
+687 NDITNANNENKKKDEK
-698 KEEKAKPK
+698 KEEVKKPMEKKDSKPVQEKPK
-706 TDPFKNMNMKEPAFK
+706 TTVPALKSQAGEGKKKNF
-721 APAPKPEPVQQ
+721 
-732 PAAPAQPKPAA
+732 
-743 SQPAKKGY
+743 
-751 GNLFGNYK
+751 GNLFG

>member
-1 MEGPVSL
+1 MSKDTKEES
-8 EQEKSDADNVL
+8 DNVL

-50 GTQSSGKSSVLES
+50 GTQSAGKSSVLES

-91 GQPWAIFE
+91 GEPWAIFE

-107 DFIEVRKTIEALTDE
+107 DFIQVRETIEALTDE
-122 VCKTDKN
+122 VCGKDKN
-129 IVDKPI
+129 ILDKPI

-156 RVPVGNQ
+156 RVPIQGQ
-163 PKNIEEITKNMAI
+163 PANIEEITKNMAR
-176 RYIDDPLTII
+176 RYVDDPLTII

-226 AGTDARKALLGE
+226 AGTDARKALMNE

-249 KNRSKQDLLDKI
+249 KNRSKQDLVNKL
-261 PMILAAK
+261 PMAEAAK
-268 REKEF
+268 KEREF
-273 FKSHPVY
+273 FKSHPAY
-280 KNMPQGYLGTDLLI
+280 KNLPAGHIGTDVLI

-309 PRIVKAINDRV
+309 PRIVKAINERV
-320 KTAEEELASLGQ
+320 KTAEEELQSLGQ

-341 MSMLWNMLNEYCDI
+341 MSLLWNMINEYCDI
-355 FRNVLKGKYDN
+355 FRKVLQGKYNN
-366 KRLSFLKEEGGFK
+366 KRSNFLEGEGGFK
-379 IKILYKKLLEEFTGD
+379 IKILYKKLLEEFTEN
-394 YKATAGYTDEN
+394 YKATAGYRDED

-442 EECFQN
+442 EECFQE
-448 VFQYLDFLSGKILER
+448 VFQYLDFLSGKILEK

-468 PQAINDMGDLISNY
+468 PQAVNDMSDLVSNY
-482 LIEERDKTKYIV
+482 LNEERDKTKYLIDSIV
-494 DSVVDMEI
+494 EMEI

-516 TTFMPKQAPQPR
+516 TTFIPKQTR
-528 PVYNNQ
+528 SNV
-534 QGQPGMGGQGQPG
+534 QGGDNK
-547 QMPQNNMQGNNM
+547 QNNNANNE
-559 GQGGMGPGMGQMNQ
+559 
-573 DIRPQPPVDAKSIFI
+573 IKPQPPIDAKSIFI

-602 VRNLRDSIPKIMG
+602 VRNLRDSVPKIIG
-615 NYLVKE
+615 NFLVKE
-621 IEDNMQIK
+621 IQENMQLK
-629 LYNKLYNAREMTDL
+629 LYNKLYEAREMTDL
-643 LNEPESVAER
+643 LSEPESVAER
-653 RKELNEMIKV
+653 RKELNDMIKV

-676 LMTVMQININD
+676 LMTVMQINIED
-687 SDIITPSEQKA
+687 SDITNTTAATNKKKEDPKKPTEK
-698 KEEKAKPK
+698 KEEKKEDKKTQDKPK
-706 TDPFKNMNMKEPAFK
+706 PA
-721 APAPKPEPVQQ
+721 QQ
-732 PAAPAQPKPAA
+732 PALKPKDD
-743 SQPAKKGY
+743 KKKTY
-751 GNLFGNYK
+751 GNLFG

>member
-1 MEGPVSL
+1 MSKDTKAETNAPPEDDS
-8 EQEKSDADNVL
+8 DNVL

-33 RDCGVNEYIKLP
+33 RDVGVNEYIKLP

-50 GTQSSGKSSVLES
+50 GTQSAGKSSVLES

-91 GQPWAIFE
+91 GEPWAIFE

-107 DFIEVRKTIEALTDE
+107 DFIQVRETIEALTDE
-122 VCKTDKN
+122 VCGKDKN
-129 IVDKPI
+129 ILDKPI

-156 RVPVGNQ
+156 RVPIQGQ

-176 RYIDDPLTII
+176 RYIEDPLTII

-226 AGTDARKALLGE
+226 AGTDARKALMNE

-249 KNRSKQDLLDKI
+249 KNRSKQDLLNKLS
-261 PMILAAK
+261 MAETAK
-268 REKEF
+268 REREF
-273 FKSHPVY
+273 FKTNPAY
-280 KNMPQGYLGTDLLI
+280 KNLPAGHLGTNVLI

-309 PRIVKAINDRV
+309 PRIVKAINERL
-320 KTAEEELASLGQ
+320 KTAEEELQGLGQ

-341 MSMLWNMLNEYCDI
+341 MSLLWNMINEYCDI
-355 FRNVLKGKYDN
+355 FRNVLQGKYTN
-366 KRLSFLKEEGGFK
+366 KRLSFLDGEGGFK
-379 IKILYKKLLEEFTGD
+379 IKILYKKLLEEFTGN
-394 YKATAGYTDEN
+394 YKATEEYDDEK
-405 INYAL
+405 IDYAL

-423 VDAFIYL
+423 VDAFVYL
-430 LRPQLEKLKDPI
+430 LRPQLEKLKEPI
-442 EECFQN
+442 EECFN
-448 VFQYLDFLSGKILER
+448 EVFQYIDFLSGKILEK

-468 PQAINDMGDLISNY
+468 PQAVNDMTDLVTNY
-482 LIEERDKTKYIV
+482 LSEEREKTKYII
-494 DSVVDMEI
+494 DSVVEMEI
-502 NYLFTNDYDYLNNF
+502 NYLFTNDKEYLDNF
-516 TTFMPKQAPQPR
+516 TAFIPKHQKSQQMQNNAQ
-528 PVYNNQ
+528 NNQ
-534 QGQPGMGGQGQPG
+534 
-547 QMPQNNMQGNNM
+547 
-559 GQGGMGPGMGQMNQ
+559 GPNKNNQ
-573 DIRPQPPVDAKSIFI
+573 DINEIKPQPPVDAKKLFI

-602 VRNLRDSIPKIMG
+602 VRNLRDMIPKIMG
-615 NYLVKE
+615 NYLIKE
-621 IEDNMQIK
+621 IEENMQLK
-629 LYNKLYNAREMTDL
+629 LYNKLYNAKEMTDL

-653 RKELNEMIKV
+653 RKELNDMIKV

-676 LMTVMQININD
+676 LMTVMHININD
-687 SDIITPSEQKA
+687 SDINNTKDKKEDKK
-698 KEEKAKPK
+698 KEEK
-706 TDPFKNMNMKEPAFK
+706 KEP
-721 APAPKPEPVQQ
+721 E
-732 PAAPAQPKPAA
+732 KPAGGKG
-743 SQPAKKGY
+743 KKSNL
-751 GNLFGNYK
+751 GNLFG